1 MTIASNEH
9 GFSKLK
15 IIKSRLRST
24 MADNR
29 LQTLLF
35 GSVEADVTD
44 ALVDEEVIAKWMR
57 NKSERVI

>member
-1 MTIASNEH
+1 MTVASNER

-15 IIKSRLRST
+15 IIKSRLRLT

-29 LQTLLF
+29 LQALLL

-44 ALVDEEVIAKWMR
+44 ALIDEEVIAKWMR
-57 NKSERVI
+57 NKSGHDI